1 MIYYIIIINILIGGL
16 TMANGYKKDEI
27 INKLENLKDISTLYK
42 EDFINYRGD
51 TIDTKEKYTE
61 VIAEWLLNNIDLLYK
76 IKKITRLSSY
86 KVDTHDGK
94 HNNQN
99 SNRLEEIM
107 AIEIFNQ
114 KSLNILGKVLD
125 YQTPLKNERD
135 DKAGKIDIVS
145 YNKDIKTVYLLELKK
160 EDNEETMLRCVLEIF
175 TYSKTLD
182 KDKFLEDFNLPKD
195 TKIKA
200 SPLVFLNGYQH
211 KEMIEADNKF
221 LKQLMDKLDIEP
233 FYISKNNN
241 SEYNITKGE
250 NNL

>member
-1 MIYYIIIINILIGGL
+1 MAEYTKSQIIAELESLKNIKNIKNISDLYNKYFIK
-16 TMANGYKKDEI
+16 YKKY
-27 INKLENLKDISTLYK
+27 T
-42 EDFINYRGD
+42 
-51 TIDTKEKYTE
+51 DTKEKYTE
-61 VIAEWLLNNIDLLYK
+61 VVSEWLLNNIDLLYK

-94 HNNQN
+94 YTPRPNPI
-99 SNRLEEIM
+99 EEIIAM
-107 AIEIFNQ
+107 DIFNQ
-114 KSLNILGKVLD
+114 GSLNILGKVLD
-125 YQTPLKNERD
+125 YQTPLKNEQK

-200 SPLVFLNGYQH
+200 SPLVFFNGSQY
-211 KEMIEADNKF
+211 KEMVEGDNKF

-233 FYISKNNN
+233 FYIIKNYCY
-241 SEYNITKGE
+241 SIV
-250 NNL
+250 

>member
-1 MIYYIIIINILIGGL
+1 
-16 TMANGYKKDEI
+16 MAEYTREEI
-27 INKLENLKDISTLYK
+27 IKKLQDSSKDMSTLYTQT
-42 EDFINYRGD
+42 FINYTGK
-51 TIDTKEKYTE
+51 TTDTKEKYTE

-114 KSLNILGKVLD
+114 KSLNILGKVID
-125 YQTPLKNERD
+125 YQTPLK
-135 DKAGKIDIVS
+135 DKLGDEAGKIDIVS
-145 YNKDIKTVYLLELKK
+145 YDKDNKIVYLLELKR
-160 EDNEETMLRCVLEIF
+160 EDSKETMLRCVLEIF

-200 SPLVFLNGYQH
+200 SPLVFFNGSQY
-211 KEMIEADNKF
+211 KEMVDDNNKF

-233 FYISKNNN
+233 FYIIKNYYY
-241 SEYNITKGE
+241 SIV
-250 NNL
+250 

>member
-1 MIYYIIIINILIGGL
+1 MAKGYI
-16 TMANGYKKDEI
+16 KDEI

-51 TIDTKEKYTE
+51 TADTKEKYTE
-61 VIAEWLLNNIDLLYK
+61 VIAEWLIKNFNLFDN
-76 IKKITRLSSY
+76 IKKIIRQSSY

-114 KSLNILGKVLD
+114 KSLNILGEVID
-125 YQTPLKNERD
+125 YQTPLK
-135 DKAGKIDIVS
+135 DKLGDEAGKIDIVS
-145 YNKDIKTVYLLELKK
+145 YDKDNKIVYLLELKR
-160 EDNEETMLRCVLEIF
+160 EDSKETMLRCVLEIF

-200 SPLVFLNGYQH
+200 SPLVFFNGSQY
-211 KEMIEADNKF
+211 KEMADSDNEYLKDLIKKLEIE
-221 LKQLMDKLDIEP
+221 L
-233 FYISKNNN
+233 FYISIN
-241 SEYNITKGE
+241 SNYNIIKGE

>member
-1 MIYYIIIINILIGGL
+1 
-16 TMANGYKKDEI
+16 MANGYKKDEI

-51 TIDTKEKYTE
+51 TTDTKEKYTE
-61 VIAEWLLNNIDLLYK
+61 VIAEWLIKNFNLFDN
-76 IKKITRLSSY
+76 IKKITRQSSY

-114 KSLNILGKVLD
+114 KSLNILGEVID
-125 YQTPLKNERD
+125 YQTPLK
-135 DKAGKIDIVS
+135 DKLGDEAGKIDIIS
-145 YNKDIKTVYLLELKK
+145 YDKDNKIVYLLELKR
-160 EDNEETMLRCVLEIF
+160 EDSKETMLRCVLEIF

-200 SPLVFLNGYQH
+200 SPLVFFNGSQY
-211 KEMIEADNKF
+211 KEMVDDNNKF

-233 FYISKNNN
+233 FYIIKNYYY
-241 SEYNITKGE
+241 SIV
-250 NNL
+250 

>member
-1 MIYYIIIINILIGGL
+1 MAKGYI
-16 TMANGYKKDEI
+16 KDEI

-51 TIDTKEKYTE
+51 TTDTKEKYTE
-61 VIAEWLLNNIDLLYK
+61 VIAEWLIKNFNLFDN
-76 IKKITRLSSY
+76 IKKITRQSSY

-114 KSLNILGKVLD
+114 KSLNILGEVID
-125 YQTPLKNERD
+125 YQTPLK
-135 DKAGKIDIVS
+135 DKLGDEAGKIDIIS
-145 YNKDIKTVYLLELKK
+145 YDKDNKIVYILELKR
-160 EDNEETMLRCVLEIF
+160 EDSKETMLRCVLEIF

-200 SPLVFLNGYQH
+200 SPLVFFNGSQY
-211 KEMIEADNKF
+211 KEMAGSDNKY
-221 LKQLMDKLDIEP
+221 LKELIKKLEIKL

-250 NNL
+250 NNLWIK

>member
-1 MIYYIIIINILIGGL
+1 
-16 TMANGYKKDEI
+16 MANGYKKDEI

-51 TIDTKEKYTE
+51 TTDTKEKYTE
-61 VIAEWLLNNIDLLYK
+61 VIAEWLIKNFNLFDNIN
-76 IKKITRLSSY
+76 KITRQSSY

-200 SPLVFLNGYQH
+200 SPLVFFNGSQY
-211 KEMIEADNKF
+211 KEMAGSDNKY
-221 LKQLMDKLDIEP
+221 LKDLIKKLEIEL

>member
-1 MIYYIIIINILIGGL
+1 
-16 TMANGYKKDEI
+16 MANGYKKDEI

-51 TIDTKEKYTE
+51 TTDTKEKYTE
-61 VIAEWLLNNIDLLYK
+61 VIAEWLIKNFNLFDN
-76 IKKITRLSSY
+76 IKKITRQSSY

-114 KSLNILGKVLD
+114 KSLNILGEVID
-125 YQTPLKNERD
+125 YQTPLK
-135 DKAGKIDIVS
+135 DKLGDEAGKIDIVS
-145 YNKDIKTVYLLELKK
+145 YDKDNKIVYLLELKR
-160 EDNEETMLRCVLEIF
+160 EDSKETMLRCVLEIF

-182 KDKFLEDFNLPKD
+182 KDKFLENFNLPKD

-200 SPLVFLNGYQH
+200 SPLVFFNSFQH
-211 KEMIEADNKF
+211 KEMVEGDNEF

-233 FYISKNNN
+233 FYITKNSN
-241 SEYNITKGE
+241 YYAIV
-250 NNL
+250 

>member
-1 MIYYIIIINILIGGL
+1 MAKGYIR
-16 TMANGYKKDEI
+16 DEI

-200 SPLVFLNGYQH
+200 SPLVFFNGSQY
-211 KEMIEADNKF
+211 KEMSGSDNKY
-221 LKQLMDKLDIEP
+221 LKDLIKKLEIEL

>member
-1 MIYYIIIINILIGGL
+1 
-16 TMANGYKKDEI
+16 MANGYKKDEI

-51 TIDTKEKYTE
+51 TTDTKEKYTE

-145 YNKDIKTVYLLELKK
+145 YNKDIKTVYLLELKN
-160 EDNEETMLRCVLEIF
+160 EDNEETMLSCVLKIF
-175 TYSKTLD
+175 THLRILD
-182 KDKFLEDFNLPKD
+182 TDKFLFDFGLPKD

-200 SPLVFLNGYQH
+200 SPLVFFNGSQY
-211 KEMIEADNKF
+211 KEMVDGNNKF
-221 LKQLMDKLDIEP
+221 LKQLMDKLYIEP
-233 FYISKNNN
+233 FYITKNSN
-241 SEYNITKGE
+241 YYAIV
-250 NNL
+250 

>member
-1 MIYYIIIINILIGGL
+1 MAKGYI
-16 TMANGYKKDEI
+16 KDEI

-51 TIDTKEKYTE
+51 TTDTKEKYTE
-61 VIAEWLLNNIDLLYK
+61 VIAEWLIKNFNLFDN
-76 IKKITRLSSY
+76 IKKITRQSSY

-114 KSLNILGKVLD
+114 KSLNILGEVID
-125 YQTPLKNERD
+125 YQTPLK
-135 DKAGKIDIVS
+135 DKLGDEAGKIDIVS
-145 YNKDIKTVYLLELKK
+145 YDKDNKIVYLLELKR
-160 EDNEETMLRCVLEIF
+160 EDSKETMLRCVLEIF

-200 SPLVFLNGYQH
+200 SPLVFFNGSQY
-211 KEMIEADNKF
+211 KEMVDDNNKF

-233 FYISKNNN
+233 FYITKNSN
-241 SEYNITKGE
+241 YYAIV
-250 NNL
+250 

>member
-1 MIYYIIIINILIGGL
+1 
-16 TMANGYKKDEI
+16 MAEYTREEI
-27 INKLENLKDISTLYK
+27 IKKLQDSSKDMSTLYTQT
-42 EDFINYRGD
+42 FINYTGK
-51 TIDTKEKYTE
+51 TTDTKEKYTE
-61 VIAEWLLNNIDLLYK
+61 VIAVWLLNNINLLYK

-200 SPLVFLNGYQH
+200 SHLVFFNGSQY
-211 KEMIEADNKF
+211 KEMLEGDNKF

-233 FYISKNNN
+233 FYITKNSN
-241 SEYNITKGE
+241 YYAIV
-250 NNL
+250 

>member
-1 MIYYIIIINILIGGL
+1 
-16 TMANGYKKDEI
+16 MAKGYKKDEI

-51 TIDTKEKYTE
+51 TTDTKEKYTE
-61 VIAEWLLNNIDLLYK
+61 VIAEWLIKNFNLFDN
-76 IKKITRLSSY
+76 IKKITRQSSY

-114 KSLNILGKVLD
+114 KSLNILGKVID
-125 YQTPLKNERD
+125 YQTPLK
-135 DKAGKIDIVS
+135 DKLGDEAGKIDIVS
-145 YNKDIKTVYLLELKK
+145 YDKDNKIVYLLELKR
-160 EDNEETMLRCVLEIF
+160 EDSKETMLRCVLEIF
-175 TYSKTLD
+175 TYFKTLD

-200 SPLVFLNGYQH
+200 SPLVFFNGSQY
-211 KEMIEADNKF
+211 KEMAGSDNKY
-221 LKQLMDKLDIEP
+221 LKELIKKLEIKL

>member
-1 MIYYIIIINILIGGL
+1 
-16 TMANGYKKDEI
+16 MANGYKKDEI

-51 TIDTKEKYTE
+51 TIDAKEKYTE
-61 VIAEWLLNNIDLLYK
+61 VIADWLLNNIDLLYK

-175 TYSKTLD
+175 TYYKTLD

-200 SPLVFLNGYQH
+200 SPLVFFNGSQY
-211 KEMIEADNKF
+211 KEMVDGNNKF

-233 FYISKNNN
+233 FYIIKNYYY
-241 SEYNITKGE
+241 SII
-250 NNL
+250 

>member
-1 MIYYIIIINILIGGL
+1 MAKGYIK
-16 TMANGYKKDEI
+16 YEI

-61 VIAEWLLNNIDLLYK
+61 VIAEWLIKNFNLFDN
-76 IKKITRLSSY
+76 IKKITRQSSY
-86 KVDTHDGK
+86 EVDTHDGK

-114 KSLNILGKVLD
+114 KSLNILGEVID

-195 TKIKA
+195 IKIKA
-200 SPLVFLNGYQH
+200 SPLVFFNGSQY
-211 KEMIEADNKF
+211 KEMAGSDNKY
-221 LKQLMDKLDIEP
+221 LKDLIKKLEIEL

>member
-1 MIYYIIIINILIGGL
+1 
-16 TMANGYKKDEI
+16 MAEYTREEI
-27 INKLENLKDISTLYK
+27 IKKLQDSSKDMSTLYTQT
-42 EDFINYRGD
+42 FINYTGK
-51 TIDTKEKYTE
+51 TTDTKEKYTE

-114 KSLNILGKVLD
+114 KSLNILGKVID
-125 YQTPLKNERD
+125 YQTPLK
-135 DKAGKIDIVS
+135 DKLGDEAGKIDIVS
-145 YNKDIKTVYLLELKK
+145 YDKDNKIVYLLELKR
-160 EDNEETMLRCVLEIF
+160 EDSKETMLRCVLEIF

-200 SPLVFLNGYQH
+200 SPLVFFNGSQH
-211 KEMIEADNKF
+211 KEMVDDNNKF
-221 LKQLMDKLDIEP
+221 LKQLMYRLDIEP
-233 FYISKNNN
+233 FYITKNSN
-241 SEYNITKGE
+241 YYAIV
-250 NNL
+250 

>member
-61 VIAEWLLNNIDLLYK
+61 VIADWLLNNIDLLYK

-200 SPLVFLNGYQH
+200 SPLVFFNSFQH
-211 KEMIEADNKF
+211 KEMVEGDNKF

-233 FYISKNNN
+233 FYIIKNYYY
-241 SEYNITKGE
+241 SIV
-250 NNL
+250 

>member
-1 MIYYIIIINILIGGL
+1 
-16 TMANGYKKDEI
+16 MAKGYKKDEI

-51 TIDTKEKYTE
+51 TTDTKEKYTE
-61 VIAEWLLNNIDLLYK
+61 VIAEWLIKNFNLFDN
-76 IKKITRLSSY
+76 IKKITRQSSY

-114 KSLNILGKVLD
+114 KSLNILGEVID
-125 YQTPLKNERD
+125 YQTPLK
-135 DKAGKIDIVS
+135 DKLGDEAGKIDIVS
-145 YNKDIKTVYLLELKK
+145 YDKDNKIVYLLELKR
-160 EDNEETMLRCVLEIF
+160 EDSKETMLRCVLEIF

-182 KDKFLEDFNLPKD
+182 KDKFLEDFNLSKD

-200 SPLVFLNGYQH
+200 SPLVFFNGSQY
-211 KEMIEADNKF
+211 KEMIEGDNKY
-221 LKQLMDKLDIEP
+221 LKDLIKKLEIEL

-241 SEYNITKGE
+241 SEYNITKE
-250 NNL
+250 KITYE

>member
-1 MIYYIIIINILIGGL
+1 
-16 TMANGYKKDEI
+16 MANGYKKDEI

-51 TIDTKEKYTE
+51 TTDTKEKYTE
-61 VIAEWLLNNIDLLYK
+61 VIAEWLIKNFNLFDN
-76 IKKITRLSSY
+76 IKKITRQSSY

-114 KSLNILGKVLD
+114 KLLNILGEVID
-125 YQTPLKNERD
+125 YQTPLK
-135 DKAGKIDIVS
+135 DKLGDEAGKIDIVS
-145 YNKDIKTVYLLELKK
+145 YDKDNKIVYLLELKR
-160 EDNEETMLRCVLEIF
+160 EDSKETMLRCVLEIF

-200 SPLVFLNGYQH
+200 SPLVFFNGYQY
-211 KEMIEADNKF
+211 KEMADSDNKY
-221 LKQLMDKLDIEP
+221 LKELIKKLEIEL

>member
-1 MIYYIIIINILIGGL
+1 
-16 TMANGYKKDEI
+16 MANGYKKDEI

-51 TIDTKEKYTE
+51 TTDTKEKYTE

-114 KSLNILGKVLD
+114 KSLNILGKVID

-200 SPLVFLNGYQH
+200 SPLVFFNGSQY
-211 KEMIEADNKF
+211 KEMSGSDNKY
-221 LKQLMDKLDIEP
+221 LKELIKKLEIEL

>member
-1 MIYYIIIINILIGGL
+1 MAKEYI
-16 TMANGYKKDEI
+16 KDEI

-61 VIAEWLLNNIDLLYK
+61 VIAEWLIKNFNLFDN
-76 IKKITRLSSY
+76 IKKITRQSSY
-86 KVDTHDGK
+86 KVDTHNGK

-114 KSLNILGKVLD
+114 KSLNILGEVID
-125 YQTPLKNERD
+125 YQTPLK
-135 DKAGKIDIVS
+135 DKLEDEAGKIDIIS
-145 YNKDIKTVYLLELKK
+145 YDKDNKIVYLLELKR
-160 EDNEETMLRCVLEIF
+160 EDSKETMLRCVLEIF

-200 SPLVFLNGYQH
+200 SPLVFFNGSQY
-211 KEMIEADNKF
+211 KEMADSDNKY
-221 LKQLMDKLDIEP
+221 LKDLIKKLEIEL

>member
-1 MIYYIIIINILIGGL
+1 MAKGYI
-16 TMANGYKKDEI
+16 KDEI

-51 TIDTKEKYTE
+51 TTDTKEKYTE
-61 VIAEWLLNNIDLLYK
+61 VIAEWLIKNFNLFDN

-114 KSLNILGKVLD
+114 KSLNILGEVID
-125 YQTPLKNERD
+125 YQAPLK
-135 DKAGKIDIVS
+135 DKLGDEAGKIDIVS
-145 YNKDIKTVYLLELKK
+145 YDKDNKIVYLLELKR
-160 EDNEETMLRCVLEIF
+160 EDSKETMLRCVLEIF

-200 SPLVFLNGYQH
+200 SPLVFFNGSQY
-211 KEMIEADNKF
+211 KEMAGSYNKY
-221 LKQLMDKLDIEP
+221 LKDLI
-233 FYISKNNN
+233 
-241 SEYNITKGE
+241 
-250 NNL
+250 

>member
-1 MIYYIIIINILIGGL
+1 
-16 TMANGYKKDEI
+16 MANGYKKDEI

-51 TIDTKEKYTE
+51 TTDTKEKYTE
-61 VIAEWLLNNIDLLYK
+61 VIAEWLIKNFNLFDN
-76 IKKITRLSSY
+76 IKKITRQSSY

-114 KSLNILGKVLD
+114 KSLNIFGEVID
-125 YQTPLKNERD
+125 YQTPLK
-135 DKAGKIDIVS
+135 DKLGDEAGKIDIVS
-145 YNKDIKTVYLLELKK
+145 YDKDNKIVYLLELKR
-160 EDNEETMLRCVLEIF
+160 EDSKETMLRCVLEIF

-200 SPLVFLNGYQH
+200 SPLVFFNGSQY
-211 KEMIEADNKF
+211 KEMAGSDNKY
-221 LKQLMDKLDIEP
+221 LKDLIKKLEIEL

-241 SEYNITKGE
+241 SEYHIIKIE
-250 NNL
+250 N

>member
-1 MIYYIIIINILIGGL
+1 MAKGYI
-16 TMANGYKKDEI
+16 KDEI

-61 VIAEWLLNNIDLLYK
+61 VIADWLLNNIDLLYK

-114 KSLNILGKVLD
+114 KSLNILGEVID
-125 YQTPLKNERD
+125 YQTPLK
-135 DKAGKIDIVS
+135 DKLGDEAGKIDIVS
-145 YNKDIKTVYLLELKK
+145 YDKDNKIVYLLELKR
-160 EDNEETMLRCVLEIF
+160 EDSKETMLRCVLEIF

-200 SPLVFLNGYQH
+200 SPLVFFNGSQY
-211 KEMIEADNKF
+211 KEMADSDNKY
-221 LKQLMDKLDIEP
+221 LKDLIKKLEI
-233 FYISKNNN
+233 
-241 SEYNITKGE
+241 
-250 NNL
+250 

>member
-1 MIYYIIIINILIGGL
+1 
-16 TMANGYKKDEI
+16 MANGYKKDEI

-76 IKKITRLSSY
+76 IKKITRESTY

-94 HNNQN
+94 YTPRPNP
-99 SNRLEEIM
+99 SEEIIAM
-107 AIEIFNQ
+107 DIFNQ
-114 KSLNILGKVLD
+114 GSLNILGKILD

-200 SPLVFLNGYQH
+200 SPLVFFNGSQY
-211 KEMIEADNKF
+211 KEMIEGDNKF

-233 FYISKNNN
+233 FYITKNYYY
-241 SEYNITKGE
+241 SIV
-250 NNL
+250 

>member
-1 MIYYIIIINILIGGL
+1 
-16 TMANGYKKDEI
+16 MAEYTREEI
-27 INKLENLKDISTLYK
+27 IKKLQDSSKDMSTLYTQT
-42 EDFINYRGD
+42 FINYTGK
-51 TIDTKEKYTE
+51 TTDTKEKYTE
-61 VIAEWLLNNIDLLYK
+61 VIAEWLIKNFNLFDN
-76 IKKITRLSSY
+76 IKKITRQSSY

-200 SPLVFLNGYQH
+200 SPLVFFNGSQY
-211 KEMIEADNKF
+211 KEMADSDNKY
-221 LKQLMDKLDIEP
+221 LKDLIKKLEIEL

>member
-1 MIYYIIIINILIGGL
+1 
-16 TMANGYKKDEI
+16 MANGYKKDEV

-51 TIDTKEKYTE
+51 TTDTKEKYTE
-61 VIAEWLLNNIDLLYK
+61 VIAEWLIKNFNLFDN
-76 IKKITRLSSY
+76 IKKITRQSSY

-200 SPLVFLNGYQH
+200 SPLVFFNSFQH
-211 KEMIEADNKF
+211 KEMVDGNNKF
-221 LKQLMDKLDIEP
+221 LKQLMDKLDIES
-233 FYISKNNN
+233 FYITKNSN
-241 SEYNITKGE
+241 YYAIV
-250 NNL
+250 

>member
-1 MIYYIIIINILIGGL
+1 
-16 TMANGYKKDEI
+16 MAKGYKKDEI

-51 TIDTKEKYTE
+51 TTDTKEKYTE
-61 VIAEWLLNNIDLLYK
+61 VIAEWLIKNFNLFDN
-76 IKKITRLSSY
+76 IKKITRQSSY

-114 KSLNILGKVLD
+114 KSLNILGEVID
-125 YQTPLKNERD
+125 YQTPLK
-135 DKAGKIDIVS
+135 DKLGDEAGKIDIVS
-145 YNKDIKTVYLLELKK
+145 YDKDNKIVYLLELKR
-160 EDNEETMLRCVLEIF
+160 EDSKETMLRCVLEIF

-200 SPLVFLNGYQH
+200 SPLVFFNGSQY
-211 KEMIEADNKF
+211 KEMADRDNKY
-221 LKQLMDKLDIEP
+221 LKELIKKLEIEL